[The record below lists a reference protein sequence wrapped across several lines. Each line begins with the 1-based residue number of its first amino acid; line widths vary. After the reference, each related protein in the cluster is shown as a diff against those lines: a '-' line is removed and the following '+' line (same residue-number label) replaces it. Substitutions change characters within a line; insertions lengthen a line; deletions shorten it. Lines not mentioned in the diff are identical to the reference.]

1 MASYTKSYGRQIHFD
16 IFELKK
22 KKDYRNES
30 VCWSANINQF
40 QRDKSNNYFYSK

>member
-22 KKDYRNES
+22 KKDYRNEW
-30 VCWSANINQF
+30 VCWSANNPLKEIKQKN
-40 QRDKSNNYFYSK
+40 RLM

>member
-22 KKDYRNES
+22 KKDYRNEW
-30 VCWSANINQF
+30 VCWSANIYLF
-40 QRDKSNNYFYSK
+40 KRDKTKK

>member
-22 KKDYRNES
+22 KKDYRNEWVAGQQILIS
-30 VCWSANINQF
+30 LKEIKQKN
-40 QRDKSNNYFYSK
+40 RLM